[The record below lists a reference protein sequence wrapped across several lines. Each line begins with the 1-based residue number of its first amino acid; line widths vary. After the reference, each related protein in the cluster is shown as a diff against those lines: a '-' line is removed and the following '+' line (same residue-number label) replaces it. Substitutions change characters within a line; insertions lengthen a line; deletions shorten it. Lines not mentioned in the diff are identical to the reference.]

1 MTITSEAG
9 LSETTPAASVVLRA
23 EIEQALYAYA
33 AAIDHQDFSGWA
45 DWFTDDGS
53 YTMTTFEN
61 DRGKGLLL
69 NCDRG
74 KPALKERSA
83 YVAGYFNFRRNKTM
97 HVINNVRIVG
107 GDDQEADVVSYLTL
121 YKTGKQGDVRLQA
134 TGECR
139 DRLVRTPQGWRFR
152 NRQVVLDAELFPSD
166 LTDLL

>member
-1 MTITSEAG
+1 MTA
-9 LSETTPAASVVLRA
+9 LSTATTATETTLVLQS

-33 AAIDHQDFSGWA
+33 ATLDHQDFSGWA
-45 DWFTDDGS
+45 DWFTEDGS

-69 NCDRG
+69 VCDRG
-74 KPALKERSA
+74 TAALKERSA
-83 YVAGYFNFRRNKTM
+83 YVAGYFNVRRGKTM

-107 GDDQEADVVSYLTL
+107 GDDQETDVVSYLTL

-139 DRLVRTPQGWRFR
+139 DRLVRTPAGWRFR

>member
-1 MTITSEAG
+1 MTALSTATRTETS
-9 LSETTPAASVVLRA
+9 LVLQA

-33 AAIDHQDFSGWA
+33 ATIDHQDFSGWV

-53 YTMTTFEN
+53 YTMTTYEN

-69 NCDRG
+69 ACDRG
-74 KPALKERSA
+74 TAALKERA
-83 YVAGYFNFRRNKTM
+83 AFVAGYFNFRRKKTM
-97 HVINNVRIVG
+97 HVVNNVRIVG
-107 GDDQEADVVSYLTL
+107 GDDHEVDVVSYLTL
-121 YKTGKQGDVRLQA
+121 YKTAKQGDVRLQA

-139 DRLVRTPQGWRFR
+139 DRLVRTPAGWRFR